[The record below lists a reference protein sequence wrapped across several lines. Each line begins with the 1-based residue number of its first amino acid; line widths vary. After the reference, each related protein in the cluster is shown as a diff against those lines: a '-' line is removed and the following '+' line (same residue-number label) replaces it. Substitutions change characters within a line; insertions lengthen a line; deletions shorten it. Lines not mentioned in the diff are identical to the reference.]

1 LRFFTTAL
9 AWLACAP
16 LAHAGSTLLL
26 APGHSVTLIDV
37 SDPALRVVVTAPAAA
52 PLDLS
57 RLLVANGKSSM
68 LSIVTAVRLGA
79 PGALVANPDG
89 SLAIAAIEIP
99 HPEESAL
106 ADGAVLVFS
115 EGRYVGVTTPAALSP
130 APAAQLDIAPRDS
143 LNFGAMIPAASAKAP
158 SGALP
163 QGPSALVPSGA
174 IAIGGPAALTPT
186 AALTATG
193 ALGGVPNPGVINL
206 QSFSISG
213 SGSITAGGSTVLNGV
228 TGQSPAMISGAITSN
243 GTVQISNPNGVP
255 ISSGG
260 AITATGTSSGSVTT
274 LK

>member
-1 LRFFTTAL
+1 MRFFTSAL

-57 RLLVANGKSSM
+57 RLLEANGKSGM
-68 LSIVTAVRLGA
+68 LSVVTAVRLGA

-99 HPEESAL
+99 HAEESAL

-163 QGPSALVPSGA
+163 QGPSALLPSGA
-174 IAIGGPAALTPT
+174 IAVGGPAALTP
-186 AALTATG
+186 TG

-213 SGSITAGGSTVLNGV
+213 SGSITAGGSSVLNGV